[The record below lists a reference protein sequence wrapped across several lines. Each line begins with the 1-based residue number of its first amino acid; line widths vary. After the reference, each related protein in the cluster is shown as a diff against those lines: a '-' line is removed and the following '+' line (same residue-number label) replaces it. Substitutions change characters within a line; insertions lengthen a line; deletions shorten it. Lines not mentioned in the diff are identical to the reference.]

1 MSKDVYFQS
10 IHSTIKHDEWD
21 KNSFSCAVNQEK
33 KQLKNQ
39 CQELEPKDPIVR
51 ILLSSCD
58 AEVKEVLLVC
68 LVTNFWP
75 GEATTIWLKNGEAI
89 NGIKSQFSPL
99 KNVDGTF
106 SGRIEMSVSKES
118 WDKLEEFS
126 CQVTHQ
132 NIKRHSNIS
141 KCSAYSGNLMPPV
154 VELDL
159 PLYEDVISDKYTI
172 KCLVYGNNWI
182 LGDITLKLNGKK
194 GSFEPKVTQHNYQTA
209 VFKVTKAEWES
220 ADTVSCVVKQQCSKP
235 DIESTKKID
244 TKYRDIKEPTIQILL
259 PSCYDDNTYTKNMP
273 LVCLVSNFRPG
284 LASVTWRHKDKQM
297 EYVDKGFISVKGKD
311 GTFSGKSEYNVTR
324 ESWDKEDEYTCE
336 VQLQS
341 KTFTKKISKCSAC
354 NVASIPPTV
363 TMVRPME
370 DFDDGKDKIICSVVG
385 VNVNTEHIYLKTD
398 GKTSNKKCENV
409 KTLGNYMNCTFSITL
424 DEWKK
429 WTNVTCAVKLP
440 CSTATVDTGITTDVT
455 RELSVRVF
463 HSPDSLENKILLCIA
478 DGHRRKNINLGWQHN
493 NEVIRCTSV
502 HQENN
507 NDGTFTSSC
516 TLTVVKKTWTAGN
529 TYSCHVTYESGSKQK
544 TINITRDISALDNS
558 GIIPTLEMSKPSFK
572 TLFQS
577 KSAIVSCKTNVPN
590 AVIQW
595 LHNEN
600 AREGK
605 MENISK
611 DGWRQST
618 MKISLQ
624 DWKTKK
630 LACELK
636 YPGEVILKTIQTI
649 NTIHTPTEMK
659 SPKVYLLPPFQESE
673 NAENYLIL
681 LCVVKGFYPQDLF
694 ISWMVNETII
704 PQHNSGPSDISCD
717 HDKRQCSIASQLPIT
732 KTEWTHGTTYFCMVA
747 HISSEEYTIQ
757 NISISSGRHEVTVSV
772 PKIEIDR
779 PSFKELF
786 LDESANVSCTSHTIN
801 STIQWMADGKPIL
814 PKYNETIFKHNMSW
828 FQSTIAIS
836 LEEWKAISNLT
847 CQVKDLLGAVIES
860 KAVKTK
866 NLEKMKAPVVQLLSS
881 ALDSVD
887 TENKTL
893 TCLVTAFY
901 PGELFV
907 KWEAIDLSIQLDDPD
922 PYELTCDHQKE
933 QCFYLSQI
941 SVPKKTWLKGMIY
954 ICKVAHV
961 ALESYIKMNISASD
975 DESSTGDI
983 SVYQDEVGNEVSDIE
998 EATNVWTTAST
1009 FIALFLLTLVYSS
1022 FVTFVKVK

>member
-1 MSKDVYFQS
+1 M
-10 IHSTIKHDEWD
+10 ITE
-21 KNSFSCAVNQEK
+21 
-33 KQLKNQ
+33 

-440 CSTATVDTGITTDVT
+440 CSTATVDTGITTD
-455 RELSVRVF
+455 
-463 HSPDSLENKILLCIA
+463 
-478 DGHRRKNINLGWQHN
+478 
-493 NEVIRCTSV
+493 
-502 HQENN
+502 
-507 NDGTFTSSC
+507 
-516 TLTVVKKTWTAGN
+516 
-529 TYSCHVTYESGSKQK
+529 
-544 TINITRDISALDNS
+544 
-558 GIIPTLEMSKPSFK
+558 
-572 TLFQS
+572 
-577 KSAIVSCKTNVPN
+577 
-590 AVIQW
+590 
-595 LHNEN
+595 
-600 AREGK
+600 
-605 MENISK
+605 
-611 DGWRQST
+611 
-618 MKISLQ
+618 
-624 DWKTKK
+624 
-630 LACELK
+630 
-636 YPGEVILKTIQTI
+636 
-649 NTIHTPTEMK
+649 
-659 SPKVYLLPPFQESE
+659 
-673 NAENYLIL
+673 
-681 LCVVKGFYPQDLF
+681 
-694 ISWMVNETII
+694 
-704 PQHNSGPSDISCD
+704 
-717 HDKRQCSIASQLPIT
+717 
-732 KTEWTHGTTYFCMVA
+732 
-747 HISSEEYTIQ
+747 
-757 NISISSGRHEVTVSV
+757 
-772 PKIEIDR
+772 
-779 PSFKELF
+779 
-786 LDESANVSCTSHTIN
+786 
-801 STIQWMADGKPIL
+801 
-814 PKYNETIFKHNMSW
+814 
-828 FQSTIAIS
+828 
-836 LEEWKAISNLT
+836 
-847 CQVKDLLGAVIES
+847 
-860 KAVKTK
+860 
-866 NLEKMKAPVVQLLSS
+866 
-881 ALDSVD
+881 
-887 TENKTL
+887 
-893 TCLVTAFY
+893 
-901 PGELFV
+901 
-907 KWEAIDLSIQLDDPD
+907 
-922 PYELTCDHQKE
+922 
-933 QCFYLSQI
+933 
-941 SVPKKTWLKGMIY
+941 
-954 ICKVAHV
+954 
-961 ALESYIKMNISASD
+961 
-975 DESSTGDI
+975 ESSTGDI

-1022 FVTFVKVK
+1022 FVTFVKVRSV